1 MVPTIATAALM
12 TAVALVEGDGGKAPD
27 WVQLLPAGP
36 LIEARDGRSFRF
48 TNPQTVLDH
57 FARRKLDLA
66 IDYEHAQDSDATGDG
81 QPAPAAGWISALEMR
96 SGAIWGRVEWTAKAA
111 AMITSR
117 EYRFLSPSFLYDEDQ
132 NEIVGLL
139 GAGLVNRPA
148 FHMQALARTAVS
160 QTQSSQETSM
170 STTRIAA
177 ALDLVEAASEDQIVG
192 AIDRLKKEVA
202 SIQET
207 AGKVDTAKYVP
218 RADYDELKAAADKAT
233 ARTRELEDA
242 ARDTQIAALL
252 DEHAEKVP
260 PAARDHYTAMA
271 REDGGLERL
280 KGLLEVMP
288 ALAKSEQLKGKDMP
302 KSGDGPSPTDLAT
315 AATQYVTKMA
325 ASGVT
330 VSYADAVVH
339 VSQEQS
345 N

>member
-36 LIEARDGRSFRF
+36 LIEARDGRNFRF

-66 IDYEHAQDSDATGDG
+66 IDYEHAQDSDATKDG

-111 AMITSR
+111 AMIATK
-117 EYRFLSPSFLYDEDQ
+117 EYRFLSPSFLYDEDEQ
-132 NEIVGLL
+132 EIVGLL

-148 FHMQALARTAVS
+148 FHMQALARAAAA

-170 STTRIAA
+170 SNRIAK
-177 ALDLVEAASEDQIVG
+177 ALDLIDGASEDQMIG
-192 AIDRLKKEVA
+192 AIDKLRKDVA
-202 SIQET
+202 S
-207 AGKVDTAKYVP
+207 AVAVDTAKYVP

-233 ARTRELEDA
+233 ARVTELEGA

-271 REDGGLERL
+271 REEGGLERL

-288 ALAKSEQLKGKDMP
+288 TLAKSEQLKGKDVP
-302 KSGDGPSPTDLAT
+302 KSGDGPSATELAT
-315 AATQYVTKMA
+315 AATQHVKDMA
-325 ASGVT
+325 DKGVT

-345 N
+345 K